1 MAKCS
6 ALDKIY
12 LSLVRFLNVSNLK
25 PYLKQKQLLTDEEL
39 EQLQCTATSQ
49 TTAETLIKILKRKG
63 PNHDREL
70 LSALKDSMELDPHQG
85 HISIIADL
93 EEALAKQELT
103 KFMEQPESDEGEQQ
117 HIQSYELV
125 FYHQLAIKLAELA
138 CYQLG

>member
-1 MAKCS
+1 MARCS

-39 EQLQCTATSQ
+39 EQLQCTETSQ

-63 PNHDREL
+63 PNHEREL
-70 LSALKDSMELDPHQG
+70 LSVLKDSMKLDPHQG
-85 HISIIADL
+85 HISVIADL

-103 KFMEQPESDEGEQQ
+103 KLMEHPESDEGT
-117 HIQSYELV
+117 SYSYKSKSSYYYL
-125 FYHQLAIKLAELA
+125 FS
-138 CYQLG
+138 